1 MASTGSGTRIRPKNN
16 PIGHP
21 RPGLVGFPT
30 TIRTTWGSG
39 TALRR
44 ATMAAMTTVGLVL
57 GAGGLHAA
65 AQHAGVLAALAEA
78 TGWDPRS
85 ADVVVGTSAGATTAA
100 SLRAGLSAADHR
112 AHYLGN
118 PLTANGQALVDRVTT
133 RLDMDLPLDQPGRRL
148 PANPLLVLREIL
160 STARPRPVVPLAG
173 LLPIGS
179 HDGSPL
185 GARTREI
192 HPDRWPAAPTWICAV
207 DLDSGKRVVLGR
219 DDLDADLGSAVQAS
233 TAVPGW
239 FAPVEIDGKRLV
251 DGGVH
256 STTNADLVATLSLDV
271 VVVSSSKTVG
281 GVAGVVGSDGSLAR
295 AWHGRTLRREVEAIR
310 RRGTTVL
317 VLEPTARELAE
328 RSGDDS
334 SDERLPEVCEAA
346 RISAL
351 ARLARPEAAGARRL
365 LGSVTP

>member
-1 MASTGSGTRIRPKNN
+1 MASTGSGTRIRPKND

-21 RPGLVGFPT
+21 RPGLVGLPT
-30 TIRTTWGSG
+30 TIRVAWGSG

-112 AHYLGN
+112 AHYLGD
-118 PLTANGQALVDRVTT
+118 PLTADGQALVDRVTT

-160 STARPRPVVPLAG
+160 STARPRPVVSLAG

-256 STTNADLVATLSLDV
+256 STTNADLVATLGLDV

-281 GVAGVVGSDGSLAR
+281 SVAGGVRSDGGLAR
-295 AWHGRTLRREVEAIR
+295 AWHSRTLRREVEAIR

-328 RSGDDS
+328 RSGDDR
-334 SDERLPEVCEAA
+334 SDKGLPEVCEAA

-365 LGSVTP
+365 LVSVTP